1 MHSDRKEQFFRCCPD
16 CGALMPYFRSKC
28 DCGRHFQRPLPRNGR
43 LLIAAAIILSVSLAF
58 AVYYIFWQREALPLQ
73 YVERISPFIAQKE
86 EAAYNEGY
94 KAAAADYAAADERVE
109 EGGATVDP
117 KAALDEWKSKWEGEY
132 AQPSDFLTEQALKEA
147 REVDAEYGPGA
158 YGGTAWVIGQDS
170 DNPALIRDM
179 DVDEILEYLQ
189 DYTGSR
195 YWGHE
200 EVCNI
205 FVYAFQRGY
214 ENARAGVW
222 NDMTEEYIDGYEF
235 SGTDAALYRELFEF
249 E

>member
-1 MHSDRKEQFFRCCPD
+1 MHIDRKEQFFRCCPD
-16 CGALMPYFRSKC
+16 CGALMPYFRAKC
-28 DCGRHFQRPLPRNGR
+28 DCGRRFQRPLPRGGR
-43 LLIAAAIILSVSLAF
+43 LLVAVAIILSVSLAF
-58 AVYYIFWQREALPLQ
+58 AVYYVFWQREALPLQ
-73 YVERISPFIAQKE
+73 YVERISPFITQKE
-86 EAAYNEGY
+86 EAAYNDGY
-94 KAAAADYAAADERVE
+94 NAALADYAAADEWA
-109 EGGATVDP
+109 EGR
-117 KAALDEWKSKWEGEY
+117 KS
-132 AQPSDFLTEQALKEA
+132 SDFLKEQALKEA

-170 DNPALIRDM
+170 NNPALIRDM

-189 DYTGSR
+189 NYTGSR
-195 YWGHE
+195 YWEHE

-222 NDMTEEYIDGYEF
+222 DDMTEEYIDGYEF